1 MAHDKKP
8 YESHEVVDKIL
19 HVAAAALLTPRD
31 QCVRATANAASGAY
45 AITLPPVG
53 DCRGL
58 WFAIV
63 TRDADNANTVTI
75 QDQDESEFWAGDIV
89 FDGPRESILL
99 WSDGYTWHQCCQVGA
114 VGSTSPSATPS
125 GSESSS
131 PSASSSASPS
141 GTATPTQQ
149 EI

>member
-19 HVAAAALLTPRD
+19 HAAVDTLMTPRD
-31 QCVRATANAASGAY
+31 QCVRATANAASTV
-45 AITLPPVG
+45 IILTLPPVG

-63 TRDADNANTVTI
+63 TRDADNVNTVTV
-75 QDQDESEFWAGDIV
+75 QDQNESENWPGDIV

-99 WSDGYTWHQCCQVGA
+99 WSDGYSWHQCCQVGA
-114 VGSTSPSATPS
+114 TGSTSPSATPS
-125 GSESSS
+125 TS
-131 PSASSSASPS
+131 PSGTPSTSPSASPS
-141 GTATPTQQ
+141 GTATPSQ
-149 EI
+149 

>member
-19 HVAAAALLTPRD
+19 HAAVDTLMTPRD
-31 QCVRATANAASGAY
+31 QCVRATANAVTT
-45 AITLPPVG
+45 AITLTLPPVG

-63 TRDADNANTVTI
+63 TRDADNVNTVTI
-75 QDQDESEFWAGDIV
+75 QDQDESENWPGDIV

-99 WSDGYTWHQCCQVGA
+99 WSDGYSWHQCCQVGA
-114 VGSTSPSATPS
+114 TGSTSPSATPS
-125 GSESSS
+125 TS
-131 PSASSSASPS
+131 PSGTPSTSPSASPS
-141 GTATPTQQ
+141 GTATPSQ
-149 EI
+149 